1 MKRKNKQPI
10 EDDGRTIA
18 DMNIPGTPWYRETLD
33 PEKEEDDFSNLDTKQ
48 LIKEAYKKFF
58 LGLLIWVGIIGIV
71 LFGIIYLWLG

>member
-1 MKRKNKQPI
+1 MKKKNKQPM

-18 DMNIPGTPWYRETLD
+18 DMNIPGTPWYRENLD
-33 PEKEEDDFSNLDTKQ
+33 PEKEEDDFSDLDTKQ

-58 LGLLIWVGIIGIV
+58 LGLLIWVGILGLA

>member
-1 MKRKNKQPI
+1 MKKKNKQPM

-18 DMNIPGTPWYRETLD
+18 DMNIPGAPWYRENLD
-33 PEKEEDDFSNLDTKQ
+33 PEKEEDDFSDLDTKQ

-58 LGLLIWVGIIGIV
+58 LGLLIWVGILGLA